1 MMLLELEN
9 GSAHG
14 QGGREVQ
21 QSSNSEAHS
30 SRFAGTTNP
39 RHLRVLQAMLN
50 GPQPRQTLDAVAGST
65 NVPELIA
72 ELRRRG
78 LDAPCRRISAIDR
91 DGKPCKPGVYSLT
104 DSDRRKVNRWLAQR
118 AAGSVS
124 NDVPC
129 S

>member
-1 MMLLELEN
+1 
-9 GSAHG
+9 
-14 QGGREVQ
+14 
-21 QSSNSEAHS
+21 
-30 SRFAGTTNP
+30 
-39 RHLRVLQAMLN
+39 LQALLN

-104 DSDRRKVNRWLAQR
+104 DSDRSKLNRWLSQR
-118 AAGSVS
+118 ATGSQS
-124 NDVPC
+124 
-129 S
+129 